1 MYMQIQEAFHIK
13 DIQLTY
19 LDEDSDNISIDT
31 QGERSLACYSHVQL
45 FVYIGLLLHN
55 YSACMGLLCSSL

>member
-31 QGERSLACYSHVQL
+31 QGERSLA
-45 FVYIGLLLHN
+45 
-55 YSACMGLLCSSL
+55 